1 LPIGKT
7 GIVGELR
14 LVQTLGKYSPQLAI
28 LQNLDVGIFKLP
40 VRVGH
45 VEAAVRQVMSL
56 QCFHAASDPAATDT
70 LSVRRQRHSILHVIL
85 LLTVLFSS
93 LQPCTT
99 DADTCD
105 VRPLMPFQAIN
116 GTAEGC
122 ATCLFPTYPYIN
134 SVDVSAFPLMD
145 LTDA

>member
-1 LPIGKT
+1 
-7 GIVGELR
+7 
-14 LVQTLGKYSPQLAI
+14 
-28 LQNLDVGIFKLP
+28 
-40 VRVGH
+40 
-45 VEAAVRQVMSL
+45 MSL
-56 QCFHAASDPAATDT
+56 QCLHATIDPAATHR
-70 LSVRRQRHSILHVIL
+70 LSVGRHRHSILHIIL
-85 LLTVLFSS
+85 LIAVSLSS

-99 DADTCD
+99 DAEICD
-105 VRPLMPFQAIN
+105 VRPLVPFQAIN